1 MNLSDRIQT
10 LRKSKGMSQ
19 EELADKIGV
28 SRQAISKWES
38 EQSTPD
44 IEKVVIIS
52 NLFEVTT
59 DYLLKGIE
67 EKANVNK
74 SIDAR
79 IFSLVATMFNFI
91 GIVSAIVVWI
101 EEQVT
106 SAVLIGFVLLAFG
119 TMLHLVGQFI
129 GMNRKQANKWFW
141 PINIWFIMLMPM
153 SCAFNF
159 LQGTL
164 GGFYWGF
171 SPIPQKGNS
180 HILYLLFWFSY
191 VLAGGVFVSVY
202 TVLGKKGK
210 CGY

>member
-1 MNLSDRIQT
+1 M
-10 LRKSKGMSQ
+10 
-19 EELADKIGV
+19 
-28 SRQAISKWES
+28 
-38 EQSTPD
+38 
-44 IEKVVIIS
+44 IIS

-67 EKANVNK
+67 EKANSNK
-74 SIDAR
+74 RVDAR

-106 SAVLIGFVLLAFG
+106 STVLIGFVLLAFG

-129 GMNRKQANKWFW
+129 GMNGKQANKWFW
-141 PINIWFIMLMPM
+141 PINVWFIMLMPM
-153 SCAFNF
+153 SCTFNF

-164 GGFYWGF
+164 GGFYWVF

-180 HILYLLFWFSY
+180 HILYLLFWLSY
-191 VLAGGVFVSVY
+191 ILAGGVFISIY
-202 TVLGKKGK
+202 KVLEKKGK
-210 CGY
+210 YGY